1 MVSIHIVRMYVC
13 MYVLMMEVRPGEQSL
28 LAWKKLV
35 SAFDGPGKGIKGRGQ
50 CLAFAEMSNAFPS
63 LIKWD

>member
-1 MVSIHIVRMYVC
+1 